1 MAKFTMS
8 HDLDCTPERFWELFL
23 YDPEFNQK
31 LFASLEFPEWKL
43 EEQKEEGDVI
53 VRTVKAVPK
62 MEAPAAVVKLL
73 GDRFGYTEHGRFE
86 KKTNVYSFKIEPTTM
101 KDKLRN
107 EGVVRC
113 EKVGDAKA
121 RRVVDITAEAKVFGI
136 GGMIESSFEKS
147 YRTGWG
153 KSAEFINRWVKE
165 HP

>member
-8 HDLDCTPERFWELFL
+8 HDLDCTPERFWDLFL
-23 YDPEFNQK
+23 YGGDFNEK

-43 EEQKEEGDVI
+43 LEQKEEDGI
-53 VRTVKAVPK
+53 VLRTVKAVPK
-62 MEAPAAVVKLL
+62 MDAPAAVVKLL
-73 GDRFGYTEHGRFE
+73 GDKFGYVEHGRFD
-86 KKTNVYSFKIEPTTM
+86 KKTNIYTFKIETSTM

-107 EGVVRC
+107 EGVVKC
-113 EKVGDAKA
+113 EKVGEGKS
-121 RRVVDITAEAKVFGI
+121 RRVVDITAEAKVFGV